1 MKFLKMKATRVIA
14 FLTACVLVGV
24 CTFGVSK
31 NYLEKEELYRE
42 MPTYTGAFDGMMNQL
57 WAVGVMYLRHIGPDG
72 EFNGSEELKRSTE
85 SALQEL
91 GLMDSEGNITINDYG
106 IMKYYV
112 SNGEAKLSNTD
123 ATFDQLYDENYS
135 YSYDRQQYINIPS
148 EMMMYW
154 HGGSDMSWYS
164 TNYGMEYYY
173 FGYYTD
179 ELNGHRGITV
189 YDFDT
194 KGLNSYTD
202 SYGVKI
208 YYKTDGTTPLPFVED
223 NYDDYNAVPIEI
235 EDDYQPETEDATLPD
250 HGYLIYNAESGQWK
264 HVDSSRFKNIPGE
277 NFGLRICITPNA
289 DIIADF
295 EKHINDRNTAVDE
308 FVNSIAY
315 FIPIA
320 IVAAL
325 LMMYFIIAGGYS
337 ISKKRFVTGF
347 FDNIFAEFPILV
359 IVLCHL
365 GGCALT
371 VYPNILSIR
380 SVFKNLYGHPEFT
393 AYFYAI
399 SYTALTGT
407 AVLMLNSLIVRLKCH
422 TMIESSLIGRIL
434 KKIWNG
440 IRRFSSK
447 IEKAITEREMLKSNL
462 FLRHFIIRTAVAFA
476 VGILLAF
483 VSALMNDVGTLVF
496 GAVIVILAYIWFNL
510 KDMRDLSKLE
520 KQISDMNGGD
530 YSRVEL
536 PKSSVAYTITEKL
549 NSISDGMQTAV
560 ENRVKSERMKI
571 DLVTNVSHDLKTPLT
586 SIISYIDL
594 LSAEELEPTARD
606 YVKILE
612 QKSQRLSNIVSDL
625 FDLAKATSRTDINA
639 EKIDAV
645 ILTGQVLG
653 DMSDKIDRY
662 GREIRTRI
670 NADSAPVMADG
681 KKLYRVMQNI
691 IDNALKYSLENTR
704 IWLSLDIEGQCTV
717 IRVKNTA
724 SYEMN
729 FTPDEIT
736 ERFTR
741 GDESRTTEGS
751 GLGLS
756 IAKSFTEACGGSLEV
771 IVDGDTFITQ
781 ISLPIIK

>member
-1 MKFLKMKATRVIA
+1 MKATRVIA
-14 FLTACVLVGV
+14 FLTACVLVGI

-31 NYLEKEELYRE
+31 NYLAKEELHRE
-42 MPTYTGAFDGMMNQL
+42 MRDYTGNFDGMMNQL

-72 EFNGSEELKRSTE
+72 EFDGSEELKRSTE

-112 SNGEAKLSNTD
+112 SNGEAELSNTD

-135 YSYDRQQYINIPS
+135 YSYDRNRYINVP
-148 EMMMYW
+148 EMMHFY
-154 HGGSDMSWYS
+154 GGADMSWYS

-179 ELNGHRGITV
+179 DLNGHRGITV

-194 KGLNSYTD
+194 EGLDYYTD
-202 SYGVKI
+202 NYGVKI

-223 NYDDYNAVPIEI
+223 NYDDNNAVPIEI
-235 EDDYQPETEDATLPD
+235 EDDYQTTTEGESLPE

-264 HVDSSRFKNIPGE
+264 HVDNSRFKNIPGE

-289 DIIADF
+289 DIIEDF
-295 EKHINDRNTAVDE
+295 DKYINNRDIAVDE

-347 FDNIFAEFPILV
+347 FDTIFAEFPISV
-359 IVLCHL
+359 IFLCLL
-365 GGCALT
+365 GGCALM

-380 SVFKNLYGHPEFT
+380 SVFKNLYGHPELT

-399 SYTALTGT
+399 SYTALTGI

-440 IRRFSSK
+440 IRRFCSK
-447 IEKAITEREMLKSNL
+447 IEKVVTEREMLKSNL
-462 FLRHFIIRTAVAFA
+462 FLRHFIIRTVVAIA
-476 VGILLAF
+476 AGIFLAII
-483 VSALMNDVGTLVF
+483 SLGYMDDDVTFVF
-496 GAVIVILAYIWFNL
+496 GAVIIILAYIWFNL
-510 KDMRDLSKLE
+510 KDMRDLSRLE
-520 KQISDMNGGD
+520 KQIADMNGGD
-530 YSRVEL
+530 YSRVEI

-549 NSISDGMQTAV
+549 NNISDGMQTAV

-612 QKSQRLSNIVSDL
+612 QKSQRLNNIVSDL

-639 EKIDAV
+639 ERIDAV

-741 GDESRTTEGS
+741 GDESRTSEGS